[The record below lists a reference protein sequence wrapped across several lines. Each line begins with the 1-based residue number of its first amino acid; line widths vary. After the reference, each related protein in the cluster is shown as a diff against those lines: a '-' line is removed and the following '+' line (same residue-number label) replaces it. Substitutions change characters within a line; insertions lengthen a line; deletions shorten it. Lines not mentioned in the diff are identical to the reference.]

1 MTPTPV
7 RVFHIC
13 RRAAAQ
19 QANADGQLVPPSL
32 ASDGF
37 VHLSQSHQV
46 AAVIAAFYVG
56 VPDLVILELDP
67 ARLKAPLHYE
77 APATM
82 PGTSD
87 ATAAPAA
94 GLFPHLYGPLN
105 ADAIVRV
112 LDPAEFDAQ
121 WVHPPL

>member
-1 MTPTPV
+1 MPPTPT

-19 QANADGQLVPPSL
+19 QTRTDGQLVPASL

-46 AAVIAAFYVG
+46 AAVIAAFYVD

-67 ARLKAPLHYE
+67 ARLTAPLHYE

-82 PGTSD
+82 AGTSD
-87 ATAAPAA
+87 ATPAPAA

-105 ADAIVRV
+105 ADAIVQV
-112 LDPAEFDAQ
+112 LDMAEFDAR
-121 WVHPPL
+121 WLHPSP